1 MSISTGAVGQGH
13 GGGAVGVPTFS
24 NEGRVLH
31 HFPVIISRN
40 IWCYRN
46 VINVTVLSLYN
57 IISAPKKIY
66 RLTIIFNE
74 QR

>member
-40 IWCYRN
+40 IRGFYRN
-46 VINVTVLSLYN
+46 VINVTVLSL
-57 IISAPKKIY
+57 
-66 RLTIIFNE
+66 
-74 QR
+74 